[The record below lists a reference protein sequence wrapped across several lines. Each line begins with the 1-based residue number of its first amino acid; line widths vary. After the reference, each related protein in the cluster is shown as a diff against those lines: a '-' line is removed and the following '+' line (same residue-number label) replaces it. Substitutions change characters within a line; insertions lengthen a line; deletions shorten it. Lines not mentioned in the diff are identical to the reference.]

1 MLCILAKKFGNINFL
16 KILKEAVLEISCK
29 PVDAGELVGING
41 LKPVVKR
48 NFFYEKLF
56 SSGWK
61 LKSCWKIWKPAVKSK
76 KVAENMKTVESKKV
90 AEKSLNQRFKVKKLL
105 KNLKTSGWKQKSFWK
120 YENGWKQK
128 SCWKIFK
135 PAVESKKVA
144 EKS

>member
-1 MLCILAKKFGNINFL
+1 
-16 KILKEAVLEISCK
+16 
-29 PVDAGELVGING
+29 
-41 LKPVVKR
+41 
-48 NFFYEKLF
+48 
-56 SSGWK
+56 
-61 LKSCWKIWKPAVKSK
+61 
-76 KVAENMKTVESKKV
+76 MKTVESKKV